1 MTHQHG
7 LSTGYQKAL
16 TAAAVARCQSTI
28 IFILIEY
35 TLLPTPTVLGVGK
48 RLINNCCSRFVGLD
62 VSIVD
67 HSSFSH
73 SSSRQQ
79 YHSCITANPITS
91 ALTVRISIGV
101 LTSPIT
107 MAPKDTFSSSKFLF
121 VSSILAT
128 AFGAFRLGTKS
139 TQIHKS
145 KSNSTPTKMLSPGH
159 FLTSLLSL
167 SFLSS
172 SQSFAPVTRVNNKI
186 ESKTLLRSGN
196 DENQKITEDIYDR
209 PDKPDES
216 LVQSITMQPVGHVS
230 SVYQLCVGTPRQ
242 GLLAPNSRG
251 RIDLY
256 PDRIGSD
263 SVLSLD
269 SFSHVWV
276 MFIFHLNTTP
286 QKKFLENGEE
296 DKRPFPSKIKP
307 PALGGKRVGVF
318 ATRTP
323 HRPNQIGFR

>member
-1 MTHQHG
+1 
-7 LSTGYQKAL
+7 
-16 TAAAVARCQSTI
+16 
-28 IFILIEY
+28 
-35 TLLPTPTVLGVGK
+35 
-48 RLINNCCSRFVGLD
+48 
-62 VSIVD
+62 
-67 HSSFSH
+67 
-73 SSSRQQ
+73 
-79 YHSCITANPITS
+79 
-91 ALTVRISIGV
+91 
-101 LTSPIT
+101 
-107 MAPKDTFSSSKFLF
+107 MAPKDTFSSSNVLF

-128 AFGAFRLGTKS
+128 TFGAYHLGTKS
-139 TQIHKS
+139 SHIHKS
-145 KSNSTPTKMLSPGH
+145 KSNSTSTKMLSPGR

-172 SQSFAPVTRVNNKI
+172 SQSFAPVTKVNKI
-186 ESKTLLRSGN
+186 ESKTLMSSGN
-196 DENQKITEDIYDR
+196 DDNQKITKDIYDR

-216 LVQSITMQPVGHVS
+216 LVQSITMEPVGHVS
-230 SVYQLCVGTPRQ
+230 SVYRLCVGTPRQ

-286 QKKFLENGEE
+286 QKNFLENGEVE
-296 DKRPFPSKIKP
+296 KRPFPSKIKP

-318 ATRTP
+318 ATRSP